1 MRHADHPA
9 RPTIGIVGGRGGIG
23 SLFARLFGADGLDV
37 LISDRDTA
45 LRNTDLAAR
54 CDLLA
59 VAVPLR
65 VMPDVLREVAPHLA
79 PDAAIVSLGSLMEP
93 AAEALRP
100 CTRQAFLLHPLFG
113 PGRKSLRGAT
123 LVCASLRGGA
133 VQDWLLTWLRGQG
146 AHVVTSTPEEH
157 DRTMA
162 VAQALLHGNYAALAP
177 QIMRRLPAEDPLAW
191 TSPTLRLQLG
201 LMARILRQDARLYG
215 DLLALNR
222 HAAAAFDELIERLT
236 ALRQAM
242 AAGPDAVEELFST
255 AGADLGPLGADLAA
269 EGDRAL
275 GEG

>member
-1 MRHADHPA
+1 
-9 RPTIGIVGGRGGIG
+9 VGGHGGIG

-59 VAVPLR
+59 VAVSLR
-65 VMPDVLREVAPHLA
+65 VTPDVLREVAPHLA
-79 PDAAIVSLGSLMEP
+79 PDATIVSLGSLMEP
-93 AAEALRP
+93 AAEALQCCERG
-100 CTRQAFLLHPLFG
+100 TFLLHPLFG
-113 PGRKSLRGAT
+113 PGRKSLQGST

-133 VQDWLLTWLRGQG
+133 CQDWLLSWLQDRG
-146 AHVVTSTPEEH
+146 ALVVASTPEEH

-177 QIMRRLPAEDPLAW
+177 LIMRRLPAQEPLAW
-191 TSPTLRLQLG
+191 TSPTLRMQLG
-201 LMARILRQDARLYG
+201 LMARILRQDPRLYG

-222 HAAAAFDELIERLT
+222 YAAAAFDELIERLT
-236 ALRQAM
+236 AVRRALAD
-242 AAGPDAVEELFST
+242 GPDAVGDLFST
-255 AGADLGPLGADLAA
+255 ACADLGPLGADLAA
-269 EGDRAL
+269 DGDRAL